1 MMLRKL
7 GKNYQIAIP
16 REIIRELGLKEEDH
30 MDIYISESKVVLE
43 PKILIPKDQA
53 YFYTGEWQA
62 DEKEAEDDIKQ
73 GRVTKTKNLDELFK
87 KLDK

>member
-1 MMLRKL
+1 MLRKL

-53 YFYTGEWQA
+53 YFYTRDWQA
-62 DEKEAEDDIKQ
+62 DEKEAEEDIKQ

>member
-1 MMLRKL
+1 MLRKL

-53 YFYTGEWQA
+53 YFYTGDWQA
-62 DEKEAEDDIKQ
+62 DEKEAEEDIKQ

>member
-1 MMLRKL
+1 MLRKL

-16 REIIRELGLKEEDH
+16 REIVRELGLNKEDH

-53 YFYTGEWQA
+53 YFYTREWQA
-62 DEKEAEDDIKQ
+62 DEKEAEEDIKQ
-73 GRVTKTKNLDELFK
+73 GRVTKTKNLEELFK

>member
-1 MMLRKL
+1 MLRKL

-16 REIIRELGLKEEDH
+16 REIIRELGLKHEDY
-30 MDIYISESKVVLE
+30 MDLYISESKVILE

-53 YFYTGEWQA
+53 YFYSEQWQA
-62 DEKEAEDDIKQ
+62 DEKESEYDIKS
-73 GRVTKTKNLDELFK
+73 GRVTKTKNIEELFS

>member
-1 MMLRKL
+1 MLRKL

-53 YFYTGEWQA
+53 YFYTGQWQA
-62 DEKEAEDDIKQ
+62 DEKEAEEDIKQ